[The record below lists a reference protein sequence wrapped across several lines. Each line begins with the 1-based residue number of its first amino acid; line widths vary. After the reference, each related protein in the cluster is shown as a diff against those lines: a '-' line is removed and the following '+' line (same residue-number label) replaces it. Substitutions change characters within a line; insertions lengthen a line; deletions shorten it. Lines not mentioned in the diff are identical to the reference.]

1 MDFDEEKIEFGIYED
16 KIKKLLKKYKKI
28 KKYQRS
34 PIFQVKTMDGTETY
48 VSELI
53 KEVRENPWQMGKHYL
68 LNLYGCSFVLLNDE
82 YYLIDLLENA
92 AAASGATVV
101 QTIFKKFEPQG
112 VTVLC
117 LLSESHISI
126 HTWPEEG
133 KAAVDVYTCGD
144 CNPKIGCDIII
155 QQLYAQDHTL
165 SYIER

>member
-1 MDFDEEKIEFGIYED
+1 
-16 KIKKLLKKYKKI
+16 
-28 KKYQRS
+28 
-34 PIFQVKTMDGTETY
+34 
-48 VSELI
+48 
-53 KEVRENPWQMGKHYL
+53 MGKHYL
-68 LNLYGCSFVLLNDE
+68 LNLYGCSFVLLDDVE
-82 YYLIDLLENA
+82 YLTKLLECA
-92 AAASGATVV
+92 AVNSGATVV

-144 CNPKIGCDIII
+144 CDPKVGCDMIIE
-155 QQLYAQDHTL
+155 QLYSSNHTL